1 MWERQRGGGASAAGL
16 DMGLVRE
23 LFQMDT
29 RAERKK
35 KSSLALP
42 APARLFVEQLHELS
56 VLTVECIYIPVQTSG
71 GATLC
76 PDDSMKTWQ
85 SITCAIAVKRRVGVF
100 YGVSVNASDPSSIAE
115 RCLPATH
122 HR

>member
-35 KSSLALP
+35 KSSLALA
-42 APARLFVEQLHELS
+42 APARLFVECS
-56 VLTVECIYIPVQTSG
+56 NCTYIPVQTSG

-100 YGVSVNASDPSSIAE
+100 YGVSVNASDTSSIAE

>member
-29 RAERKK
+29 GAERKK

-56 VLTVECIYIPVQTSG
+56 VLTAHTFPYTHPEEPH
-71 GATLC
+71 
-76 PDDSMKTWQ
+76 
-85 SITCAIAVKRRVGVF
+85 CALMI
-100 YGVSVNASDPSSIAE
+100 
-115 RCLPATH
+115 L
-122 HR
+122 